1 MTRPLILVTNDDG
14 IASPGL
20 AAAAAALDPLG
31 ELLIAAPA
39 TQQTSMGRSR
49 TQLSPQD
56 GRILPY
62 TVQYGARAWQ
72 GFSVQGTPAMVVE
85 HAVQELAPRQ
95 VDLAVSGINY
105 GENIGTCITISG
117 TIGAAMEA
125 AERGIPALA
134 VSLETRV
141 DQYYRHDGGVD
152 FRTAAHFLHFFASR
166 LIGKGLPADVDVL
179 KIEVPMNATPETRWM
194 VARQDRLSY
203 YTVKVRRDSPDLT
216 SAARSEYSA
225 AKGQFTQPGTDAY
238 ALAQGYVSITPLS
251 LDHTSRVTMDEV
263 QALIERE
270 HRE

>member
-39 TQQTSMGRSR
+39 SQQTSMGRSR
-49 TQLSPQD
+49 TRLSEQD

-62 TVQYGARAWQ
+62 TVQYGERSWQ

-85 HAVQELAPRQ
+85 HAVQELAGRR

-134 VSLETRV
+134 ISLETNV
-141 DQYYRHDGGVD
+141 DQYYRHDSGVD

-179 KIEVPMNATPETRWM
+179 KIEVPMRATPETRWM
-194 VARQDRLSY
+194 VTRQDRLSY
-203 YTVKVRRDSPDLT
+203 YTVKVARESEDLST
-216 SAARSEYSA
+216 GVRMEYSA
-225 AKGQFTQPGTDAY
+225 AKGKFTQPGTDAY
-238 ALAQGYVSITPLS
+238 AMAQGYVSITPLS

-263 QALIERE
+263 KGLIEHE
-270 HRE
+270 S